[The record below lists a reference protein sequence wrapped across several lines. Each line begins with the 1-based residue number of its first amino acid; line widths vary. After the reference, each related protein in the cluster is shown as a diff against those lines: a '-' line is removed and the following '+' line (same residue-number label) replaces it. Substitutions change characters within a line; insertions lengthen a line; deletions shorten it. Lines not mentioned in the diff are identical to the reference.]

1 MEEYKVE
8 DIEDYEVIVSLI
20 MDYILDNYTNYE
32 IKEVRGIRK
41 FLRDLDIDILIK
53 IAKEKNI
60 DVVKK

>member
-53 IAKEKNI
+53 IANEKNI